1 MHIVKELKQQ
11 LEFNSAGNTKPWVR
25 DGYKARNKNRLK
37 GLCMKYGRKM
47 KSSQWPLH
55 EGFAETKAVE
65 TTALSDGRPQ
75 NLLTLVNYFLQLAP
89 IQTHS
94 FCFNFN
100 IFSILDLSSV
110 RPFKNNSSKSNQH
123 QIKKTNFC
131 LQNNKYL

>member
-1 MHIVKELKQQ
+1 MHTVEELKQQ
-11 LEFNSAGNTKPWVR
+11 LEFNSAENTKPWVR

-55 EGFAETKAVE
+55 EGFAETKAAE

-75 NLLTLVNYFLQLAP
+75 NLTLVNYFLQLAP

-94 FCFNFN
+94 FCFSFN
-100 IFSILDLSSV
+100 LFSIFCFFLV
-110 RPFKNNSSKSNQH
+110 RPFKDNSPKSNQH
-123 QIKKTNFC
+123 QIMKNNFC
-131 LQNNKYL
+131 LQNSKYL